1 MDLDNTEYEWKND
14 APSLSGIGNSSPFSV
29 PEDYFNNA
37 AQLIN
42 ALAIAESFRFKDEE
56 EFAVPENY
64 FEQLSDNI
72 KSGIAVSTLQ
82 DEIKEDGF
90 SVPEGYFESLS
101 SRINSQI
108 NVSEKKSG
116 ARVHRLLPSWA
127 KYAAAASITTIIG
140 SVAFFNLYSGNVDR
154 QMGKIPEQEII
165 NYLEMNSD
173 VGDTPAILE
182 NLSQTVTLTDFNTD
196 ISSEEM
202 ELYINTT
209 L

>member
-1 MDLDNTEYEWKND
+1 MDLDNTEYEWKNE
-14 APSLSGIGNSSPFSV
+14 APSLSGIGISNPFSV
-29 PEDYFNNA
+29 PENYFNNTA
-37 AQLIN
+37 ELIN
-42 ALAIAESFRFKDEE
+42 AQVITETFRFKDEE

-64 FEQLSDNI
+64 FGQLSDII
-72 KSGIAVSTLQ
+72 KSGIALNTLQ
-82 DEIKEDGF
+82 DEIKNDGF
-90 SVPEGYFESLS
+90 SVPQGYFENIS

-108 NVSEKKSG
+108 KLSEKKSILKV
-116 ARVHRLLPSWA
+116 RRLFPTWT
-127 KYAAAASITTIIG
+127 KYAAAASITSIIG
-140 SVAFFNLYSGNVDR
+140 SVAFFNLYPGNVDG

-165 NYLEMNSD
+165 NYLQMNSD

-182 NLSQTVTLTDFNTD
+182 NLSQNVSLADFNTD